1 MLITNYIYQRSAK
14 VFLSFVLCF
23 LVLSADLYVEKMR
36 YKAVSCMSRSYR
48 PQVPVSYIAQV
59 LGFSS
64 SMPTNGGTDENDS
77 DGLEDCVDWL
87 KAHGA
92 CLVADSNGE
101 MQLDTKVLLM
111 SS

>member
-14 VFLSFVLCF
+14 VFLSFVLC
-23 LVLSADLYVEKMR
+23 ADLYVEKMR
-36 YKAVSCMSRSYR
+36 YKAVSCMSQSYR

-64 SMPTNGGTDENDS
+64 CLSTNEESDQKDS

-101 MQLDTKVLLM
+101 MQLDTKVLLI

>member
-14 VFLSFVLCF
+14 VFLAFVPF
-23 LVLSADLYVEKMR
+23 ADPYVEKMR

-59 LGFSS
+59 LGFSNGVL
-64 SMPTNGGTDENDS
+64 TNEGSDEKES

-101 MQLDTKVLLM
+101 MQLDAKVLLI
-111 SS
+111 SSG